1 METKLQAD
9 MERLCSLAVRRR
21 LSSLLLLLPLLSGGS
36 TEEFLV
42 FGPGEPIVAVLG
54 GNISLPC
61 RVEPGM
67 SAENME
73 LRWFRSKF
81 SEAVYVYQNGWEQ
94 TEELMAQYAGWTSLD
109 REFLTQGRAAV
120 VIHKVQASDNG
131 LYSCF
136 FRKGRLYDEATLELK
151 VAGVGSAPRVHI
163 TGPKE
168 DGVRV
173 ACSASGWFPKP
184 QVQWRD
190 LSGEKLLAFSEAH
203 ARDAEGL
210 YSVEA
215 ALVVRERSAG
225 NVTCSL
231 LNPILGQE
239 KAMAIF
245 IPEPFFPQV
254 SPWPPGMWLFLG
266 SLAALGLPLLGAG
279 YYTWRQHSMWAKARG
294 EQARLRWAKKKDRET
309 KEKALKARDELQA
322 QLEWR
327 KAVYLAAWRKAQ
339 LYADWRQE
347 KFPSW
352 LVTLDPDSAHPGLVI
367 SQEKMS
373 VTLKDSHED
382 SVSTCSVLGLE
393 GITSG
398 RWHWEVAVSDSD
410 KSQWALG
417 VCRGDVKRKGWYRES
432 PERGFWV
439 VGRLERGY
447 CACTVPETV
456 FEKRFSDRVGV
467 FLDYDAGDVSFYNM
481 TDGSHIFSFPSASFS
496 GTLFPYFMLR
506 SGGVSLTICPK
517 VGGPEGPPVPLSLP
531 GAGLSSDSGV
541 DEVECSLLSFNVE
554 PTLPSVPFPIPDF
567 PSEDELSLW
576 LKL

>member
-1 METKLQAD
+1 

-21 LSSLLLLLPLLSGGS
+21 LSSLLLLLQLFAGAC

-42 FGPGEPIVAVLG
+42 FGPAEPIVAVLG
-54 GNISLPC
+54 GSISLPC

-67 SAENME
+67 SVENME

-81 SEAVYVYQNGWEQ
+81 SEAVYIYQNGWEQ
-94 TEELMAQYAGWTSLD
+94 TEELMAQYAGRTSLD
-109 REFLTQGRAAV
+109 REFLTQGQAAV

-136 FRKGRLYDEATLELK
+136 FRKGGFYEEATLELK

-163 TGPKE
+163 TGPEE

-190 LSGEKLLAFSEAH
+190 LRGEKLLAFSEAH
-203 ARDAEGL
+203 ARDAAGL

-231 LNPILGQE
+231 LNPVLGQE

-254 SPWPPGMWLFLG
+254 SPWLSAFLVTVT
-266 SLAALGLPLLGAG
+266 ALGLLLLGAG
-279 YYTWRQHSMWAKARG
+279 YYTWRQHSMGAKARR
-294 EQARLRWAKKKDRET
+294 EQATLRRVKEKDRRT
-309 KEKALKARDELQA
+309 KEEALKARDELQA

-327 KAVYLAAWRKAQ
+327 KAVYLAAWKKAQ

-347 KFPSW
+347 KFPTW
-352 LVTLDPDSAHPGLVI
+352 LVTLDPDSAHPRLV
-367 SQEKMS
+367 SFQEKMS
-373 VTLKDSHED
+373 VTLKDFHED
-382 SVSTCSVLGLE
+382 SGSVCSVLGVK

-398 RWHWEVAVSDSD
+398 RWHWEVAVTDGDNSE
-410 KSQWALG
+410 WALG
-417 VCRGDVKRKGWYRES
+417 VCRGDVKREGWYRES
-432 PERGFWV
+432 PDRGFWV
-439 VGRLERGY
+439 VGRFDCKY
-447 CACTVPETV
+447 CACTVSETV

-481 TDGSHIFSFPSASFS
+481 TDGSHIFSFPPASFS

-517 VGGPEGPPVPLSLP
+517 VGGPEGLPVSLSLS
-531 GAGLSSDSGV
+531 GAGLSSASGV
-541 DEVECSLLSFNVE
+541 DDIECPLLSCNVE
-554 PTLPSVPFPIPDF
+554 PTLPSLP
-567 PSEDELSLW
+567 
-576 LKL
+576 

>member
-1 METKLQAD
+1 

-21 LSSLLLLLPLLSGGS
+21 LSSLLLLLQLFAGAS

-61 RVEPGM
+61 CVEPGM

-94 TEELMAQYAGWTSLD
+94 TEELMAQYAGRTSLD

-120 VIHKVQASDNG
+120 VIHKVQASDDG

-136 FRKGRLYDEATLELK
+136 FRKGRLYDEATLVLK

-163 TGPKE
+163 TGPEE
-168 DGVRV
+168 DGVLV

-190 LSGEKLLAFSEAH
+190 LRGEKFLAFSEAH
-203 ARDAEGL
+203 ARDAAGL

-245 IPEPFFPQV
+245 IPEPFFSQV
-254 SPWPPGMWLFLG
+254 SPWTARMWLFLG
-266 SLAALGLPLLGAG
+266 SVAALGLLLLGAG

-294 EQARLRWAKKKDRET
+294 EQATLRGAKEDRQT
-309 KEKALKARDELQA
+309 KEEALKAR
-322 QLEWR
+322 EWR
-327 KAVYLAAWRKAQ
+327 KAVYLAAGGKAQ
-339 LYADWRQE
+339 LYADWRHE

-352 LVTLDPDSAHPGLVI
+352 LVTLDPESAHPGLVI

-398 RWHWEVAVSDSD
+398 RWHWEVAVTDGDNSE
-410 KSQWALG
+410 WALG
-417 VCRGDVKRKGWYRES
+417 VCRGDVNRKGWYRES
-432 PERGFWV
+432 SDRGFWV
-439 VGRLERGY
+439 VGRFERCY

-456 FEKRFSDRVGV
+456 FEKRFSHRVGV

-481 TDGSHIFSFPSASFS
+481 TDGSHIFSFPPASFS
-496 GTLFPYFMLR
+496 GTLFPYFRLR
-506 SGGVSLTICPK
+506 SGGVSLAICPK

-531 GAGLSSDSGV
+531 GAGISSASGV
-541 DEVECSLLSFNVE
+541 DEVECPLLSCSVE
-554 PTLPSVPFPIPDF
+554 PTLPSLP
-567 PSEDELSLW
+567 
-576 LKL
+576 